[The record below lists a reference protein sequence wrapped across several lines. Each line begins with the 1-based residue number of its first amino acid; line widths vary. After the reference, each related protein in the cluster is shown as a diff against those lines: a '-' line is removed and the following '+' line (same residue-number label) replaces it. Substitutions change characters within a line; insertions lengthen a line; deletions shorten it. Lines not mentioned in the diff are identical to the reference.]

1 MGDPVLS
8 PWDFDQGTGGC
19 SQVGERR
26 VGAQAVMLGKVLPGA
41 GFGIPSRQGHL
52 VQVIAFILAAVT
64 ETHFIPA
71 PSNPALTARTGSC
84 GESDPSCKPDW
95 VRSLHLRSAPWK
107 NPSPGMERS
116 NEPCTNSTLRAQSIF
131 IALCVSLP
139 RVWLWPGC
147 RGLQAARSRQDFNGQ
162 ESVPR
167 ALSWL
172 KARPRWA
179 APLQRLAGRRVL
191 LSQLLSPRVPAH
203 QDSGALIVTSRL
215 LGGLLLPPVLAA
227 GVGFGSRIPGKR

>member
-1 MGDPVLS
+1 
-8 PWDFDQGTGGC
+8 
-19 SQVGERR
+19 
-26 VGAQAVMLGKVLPGA
+26 
-41 GFGIPSRQGHL
+41 
-52 VQVIAFILAAVT
+52 
-64 ETHFIPA
+64 
-71 PSNPALTARTGSC
+71 
-84 GESDPSCKPDW
+84 
-95 VRSLHLRSAPWK
+95 
-107 NPSPGMERS
+107 MERS

-147 RGLQAARSRQDFNGQ
+147 KGLQAARSRQDLNGQ

-191 LSQLLSPRVPAH
+191 LSRLLSPRVPAH

-215 LGGLLLPPVLAA
+215 QGGAAPSPHARSRGWIWKQKSREAVTLARSSCHPVAGRADGLCLHPQHSHLSFLPL
-227 GVGFGSRIPGKR
+227 KRQQ